1 MINNIRVPRLLT
13 ISCLILLFL
22 SYYISDYVDED
33 DEDDEDDEEDG
44 LMGDYSSV
52 GSSIKFDST
61 NIHNI
66 NTTNKSNVES
76 NLIRISANS
85 GLQNSGMGI
94 HEDVNVNHIQNDSRL
109 SMTDLENDNESEGI
123 YCNNIN

>member
-1 MINNIRVPRLLT
+1 MINNTRVILLT
-13 ISCLILLFL
+13 ILCLDLLFQFN
-22 SYYISDYVDED
+22 YVSDYVDED
-33 DEDDEDDEEDG
+33 EEDDEDDEEDG

-61 NIHNI
+61 NIYNI

-76 NLIRISANS
+76 NLTRISANS